1 MAQCKVCGAI
11 VSEGSVYC
19 QKCGKKL
26 DEVGISAEKLSTFL
40 QEQMERYDTVETQ
53 QYCRALMEKVGD
65 LKLQE
70 VEIHR
75 SSLEGSNLT
84 DLIYEED
91 GRLHINCQKPEDFLK
106 LAGTLLINELD
117 CMRTE
122 LNELSQGLHNDRM
135 AELDAAYKMYKR
147 AMLTTGDAARKTAQL
162 DDASNSCIKGREKI
176 KEEMLKNLNLL
187 QRYPQ
192 NIVAK
197 IFCGIKLQTAEQ
209 AYNQMVQAFPWYCD
223 AVRMQMCIDLQNKEM
238 EKLNMTVAEEREF
251 LEQMRSCKGY
261 RRLQEVV
268 EANAKIWDGYI
279 DNLQVDMYLSE
290 KLISEDV
297 VTVKILEEKK

>member
-1 MAQCKVCGAI
+1 MAECKVCGTIA
-11 VSEGSVYC
+11 SEGSVYC

-26 DEVGISAEKLSTFL
+26 DEVGISAGMVSAFL
-40 QEQMERYDTVETQ
+40 QEQMEMSDTAETQ
-53 QYCRALMEKVGD
+53 QYCRVLMEKVGD

-75 SSLEGSNLT
+75 SSLEGLNFT
-84 DLIYEED
+84 KLIYEEEN
-91 GRLHINCQKPEDFLK
+91 RLHINCQKPEDFLK
-106 LAGTLLINELD
+106 LAGALLINELD

-147 AMLTTGDAARKTAQL
+147 AMLTTEDADRKTMLL
-162 DDASNSCIKGREKI
+162 DNASNSCITGREKI
-176 KEEMLKNLNLL
+176 KKEMVENLNLL
-187 QRYPQ
+187 KGYPR
-192 NIVAK
+192 NTVAK
-197 IFCGIKLQTAEQ
+197 IFCGIKPQKAEQ
-209 AYNQMVQAFPWYCD
+209 AYNQMVEAFPWYCD

-238 EKLNMTVAEEREF
+238 EKLNLTVTEEREF
-251 LEQMRSCKGY
+251 LKQMRSCKGY
-261 RRLQEVV
+261 QRLQEVV
-268 EANAKIWDGYI
+268 EANSKIWDGYI
-279 DNLQVDMYLSE
+279 DNLKVDMHLSE